1 MLDFRSP
8 PPLSG
13 ALVAGL
19 PLRLL
24 PTPTLAWFLQRSVD
38 AFCRLHPGVPER
50 LADYAGRHLLLDP
63 SDLPVAF
70 ILTLTNGPPRIA
82 AVGQDRQSHEAP
94 DASVRGALADLTA
107 LLEGEVDGDALFFSR
122 HLQITGDME
131 LVLAL
136 RNALDDARVD
146 LRQIIGETFG
156 HAAPLARAALDAAL
170 GGYTRLDR
178 DVSLLGRAVTAAT
191 HERLERQSSE
201 IGKLRAEIRELRT
214 QRRRPGPQRRQE
226 DVS

>member
-24 PTPTLAWFLQRSVD
+24 PTLPLAWFLQRTAES
-38 AFCRLHPGVPER
+38 FCRLHPGVPER
-50 LADYAGRHLLLDP
+50 LSDYAGRSLLLDP

-70 ILTLTNGPPRIA
+70 LLTLTEAVPRIT
-82 AVGQDRQSHEAP
+82 VIGHNREKSGDP
-94 DASVRGALADLTA
+94 DSSVRGALADLTA

-122 HLQITGDME
+122 QLRITGDME

-146 LRQIIGETFG
+146 LRQIIGESFG
-156 HAAPLARAALDAAL
+156 RAAPLGCAALDAAR
-170 GGYTRLDR
+170 GGYGRLDR
-178 DVSLLGRAVTAAT
+178 GVTLANRALNADLQ
-191 HERLERQSSE
+191 ERLERQNAE
-201 IGKLRAEIRELRT
+201 IEQLRAEVRELRT
-214 QRRRPGPQRRQE
+214 QRRAGARQRRE
-226 DVS
+226 DAS